1 MQSGT
6 FDEVKT
12 MAQYIPALLT
22 LVGTIVSALISLA
35 ISLYTT
41 NKSHDKTQIIFQER
55 LESLTE
61 EVHKH
66 NSLIERT
73 YKLEAR
79 ADVVD
84 TRLDS
89 LESVKK

>member
-1 MQSGT
+1 
-6 FDEVKT
+6 

-41 NKSHDKTQIIFQER
+41 NKSNDKAQIIFQER
-55 LESLTE
+55 LENLTD
-61 EVHKH
+61 EVHRH
-66 NSLIERT
+66 NSLVERT
-73 YKLEAR
+73 YKLESR

-89 LESVKK
+89 LERLKK

>member
-1 MQSGT
+1 MS
-6 FDEVKT
+6 
-12 MAQYIPALLT
+12 QYVPAILT
-22 LVGTIVSALISLA
+22 LVGTVISALISLA

-41 NKSHDKTQIIFQER
+41 NKSHDKTQVIFQER
-55 LESLTE
+55 LESLTN

-66 NSLIERT
+66 NSIVERT

-79 ADVVD
+79 ADVFD

-89 LESVKK
+89 LEGIKK